1 MNCLSCGAENPES
14 GKFCTRCGQP
24 LAVKKEDAEPEDRF
38 KTLVAILI
46 AIVSLAGAV
55 VAYRIT
61 LAAGSAADADV
72 SGIVS
77 SVNMHQARVAS
88 QADLFR
94 DLGAYLQVRI
104 HDQLSSDLIAERNQY
119 PDGDP
124 TRDRLWDEGWTE
136 TYVAESYLDKIYV
149 RPEYLRADGSYDEQA
164 ALDLNIAH
172 WALESDF
179 NREGHFAEAD
189 RLRTKVQWLMG
200 VALVLAVTLLFYTL
214 AEVVTHN
221 IKYLFVGLG
230 TGVFL
235 MAIVGAVAI
244 ELIMA

>member
-1 MNCLSCGAENPES
+1 MNCQSCGAENPES
-14 GKFCTRCGQP
+14 GKFCTRCGAS
-24 LAVKKEDAEPEDRF
+24 LALPEQEEPGDRF
-38 KTLVAILI
+38 KTMVAILI

-61 LAAGSAADADV
+61 LASGAAADADV
-72 SGIVS
+72 AGIVS

-88 QADLFR
+88 QADLLR

-104 HDQLSSDLIAERNQY
+104 HDLLSSDLIAERDQY

-124 TRDRLWDEGWTE
+124 IRDRLWDEGWTE

-172 WALESDF
+172 WALESDL
-179 NREGHFAEAD
+179 NRESHFAEAD
-189 RLRTKVQWLMG
+189 RLRSKVQRLMG
-200 VALVLAVTLLFYTL
+200 VALVLAVVLVFYTL
-214 AEVVTHN
+214 AEV
-221 IKYLFVGLG
+221 ISRKAKYLFVALG

-235 MAIVGAVAI
+235 VAVVGAVAI
-244 ELIMA
+244 ELVMA